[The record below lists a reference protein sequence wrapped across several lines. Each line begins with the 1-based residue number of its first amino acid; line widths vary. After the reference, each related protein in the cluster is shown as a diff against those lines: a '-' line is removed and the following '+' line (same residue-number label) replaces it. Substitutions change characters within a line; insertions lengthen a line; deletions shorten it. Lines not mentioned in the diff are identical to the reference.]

1 MHQKQDQLTLTLTT
15 LLNIDMKKILLMIAI
30 FLLPVICIAGNS
42 FGPTNIT
49 GQLTKDG
56 ADVIHNGYN
65 SNVGLGT
72 TTPSSK
78 LDINNGSITIRGT
91 NAGLNILQGTFTVT
105 TNGNVGINTTSP
117 NAKLHIYETGSST
130 ISLNN
135 LLLITTGTTNL
146 MQVTTTGTVIAQEK
160 WHYVGAT
167 GEPAFK
173 NSWGNFDASEATW
186 QKAKFFKDS
195 NGVVHISG
203 LVSAG
208 TINQAVFTLPA
219 SYWPDAGMHFATISN
234 DAFAKL
240 QVLIN
245 GDVYA
250 ATGSNAWYS
259 IECSFKAKKQ

>member
-1 MHQKQDQLTLTLTT
+1 
-15 LLNIDMKKILLMIAI
+15 MKKILLMIAI

-56 ADVIHNGYN
+56 ADVVHNGYN

-72 TTPSSK
+72 GTPSSK
-78 LDINNGSITIRGT
+78 LDINNGSVTIRGT
-91 NAGLNILQGTFTVT
+91 GASLNIQNTGVGDDSRSLDVFNGTFTVLA
-105 TNGNVGINTTSP
+105 NGNIGISTGSP
-117 NAKLHIYETGSST
+117 TAKLHIFETYSST
-130 ISLNN
+130 ITQKN
-135 LLLITTGTTNL
+135 LFQISTGTTNL
-146 MQVTTTGTVIAQEK
+146 MLVTTTSTVIAQER
-160 WHYVGAT
+160 WHYVGTA

-173 NSWGNFDASEATW
+173 NSWGNYDASESTW

-208 TINQAVFTLPA
+208 TISQAVFTLPA

-240 QVLIN
+240 QVLIT

-259 IECSFKAKKQ
+259 IECSFKAKR